1 VDLTFQD
8 PVECYSFQHWTFLS
22 PAGTHTHTHKL
33 LFIIGD
39 WNAKVGSQEISRI
52 TSKFSLGVHIEAG
65 QRLTEFCQENMPLIA
80 STPFQQPKRRPYTWT
95 SPDDQF

>member
-1 VDLTFQD
+1 MLKGLKFNNSMKT
-8 PVECYSFQHWTFLS
+8 YNTIHTH
-22 PAGTHTHTHKL
+22 THTHTHKL

-65 QRLTEFCQENMPLIA
+65 QRLTEYCQENMPLIA